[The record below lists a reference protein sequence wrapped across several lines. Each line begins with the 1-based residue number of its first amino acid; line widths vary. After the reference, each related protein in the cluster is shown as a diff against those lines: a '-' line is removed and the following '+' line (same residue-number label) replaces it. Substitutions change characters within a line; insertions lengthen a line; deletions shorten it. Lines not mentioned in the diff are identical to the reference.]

1 MASMEEVFFKDMDDA
16 VRVCVRISTQGGGRK
31 KIGERDVKGLV
42 KVIVIWRK
50 TKKEEEWWW
59 KGMERK
65 GGGGE
70 GYGGGGLF

>member
-42 KVIVIWRK
+42 KVIVMLRK

-59 KGMERK
+59 MGRSIRKINRTSHKG
-65 GGGGE
+65 
-70 GYGGGGLF
+70 